1 MDDYLMLNFRF
12 SVSFLAWGGRNNTVD
27 TRFQS
32 VSGIGAEATMTEV
45 IEGGQNLHI
54 HRLPERINHRRLVL
68 QRGRVIRSTLNRKF
82 DDALSRFE
90 FETTDVLVTLLGDTR
105 SAIAAWMFHRA
116 YPTRWSTA
124 DLNARSPD
132 VLIDTMELTY
142 TRMQTLKI

>member
-1 MDDYLMLNFRF
+1 MDDHLLLNFRF

-32 VSGIGAEATMTEV
+32 VSGIGAEATTVE
-45 IEGGQNLHI
+45 IAEGGQNLYTQ
-54 HRLPERINHRRLVL
+54 RLPERISHRTLVL

-82 DDALSRFE
+82 EEALSRFE
-90 FETTDVLVTLLGDTR
+90 FGTSDVLVTLLGEDR
-105 SAIAAWMFHRA
+105 SALAAWMFHRA

-124 DLNARSPD
+124 DLSARSPD

-142 TRMQTLKI
+142 TRMQSLRI